1 VDRGRL
7 DSTFHLI
14 LVAGGETNFVADEN
28 MTQRAFT
35 TILEHFVVKG
45 RAPHYTELSGL
56 LGISV
61 QEAREVQR
69 AAVAAS
75 PIAGCWMAHDTDY
88 IESWAPFSNI
98 PTHYFIS
105 VDGVQKW
112 YAQCGMEAL
121 AVRWLFPSQE
131 VLIETRCLDCGDSI
145 RVRTHDETILD
156 IDPESAVGYMPS
168 PFARS
173 RAGSGAFN

>member
-1 VDRGRL
+1 
-7 DSTFHLI
+7 
-14 LVAGGETNFVADEN
+14 